1 MQSIETMTDDQ
12 LKTMIEQLKA
22 NKEMAKQAF
31 AQKQGGQQMSDEQ
44 LDMMLGMMSPE
55 MLRMSTKM
63 AKENPQMGGGMN

>member
-63 AKENPQMGGGMN
+63 AFNWALS